1 MSEDA
6 RKRLAR
12 LFEELADA
20 VESGASLPN
29 LAEGVGGR
37 RLRIGLT
44 VLGSEHGPG
53 EIIGGARSALRS
65 CIDLEVALIGPAK
78 LAKPVRGVPCICL
91 YPAASEEEQHRQMER
106 LLDAGEIDAC
116 VTMHYNFPIGVS
128 TVGRVVTPGKG
139 REMFIATTTGT
150 SGTERVGNMIRN
162 AVYGIIAAKASGV
175 AEPTVGVLNID
186 GARQVERA
194 LRKLS
199 DAGYPIGFAESARAG
214 GGAVMRGNDL
224 LMATP
229 DVMICDSLTGN
240 LLMKVLSAGST
251 GGSYESAG
259 YGYGPGIG
267 EGYTRTILI
276 ISRAS
281 GAPVVAG
288 GIRYAS
294 DLVRGGI
301 LSVAEAEFAAAHKAG
316 WPDIGFRDGE
326 RMRGRPVLRQAA
338 EEAVPS
344 GTESLEPPPKKVV
357 TCDIAGVD
365 ILQLE
370 AAVELLW
377 SAGIYAETGMGC
389 TGPVVMVADEDVLA
403 SRKALKSGGY
413 L

>member
-1 MSEDA
+1 MSENA
-6 RKRLAR
+6 KKRLAR
-12 LFEELADA
+12 LFEGLADS
-20 VESGASLPN
+20 VESGAGLAD
-29 LAEGVGGR
+29 LAEGANGR

-53 EIIGGARSALRS
+53 EIIDGARSALCS
-65 CIDLEVALIGPAK
+65 CPDLQVALIGPAK
-78 LAKPVRGVPCICL
+78 LTKPVRDDPHMCL
-91 YPAASEEEQHRQMER
+91 YPAASEKEQHRQMER

-116 VTMHYNFPIGVS
+116 VAMHYNFPIGVS
-128 TVGRVVTPGKG
+128 TVGRVVTPGRG

-199 DAGYPIGFAESARAG
+199 DSGYPIGFAESARAG

-229 DVMICDSLTGN
+229 DVMVCDSLTGN

-251 GGSYESAG
+251 GGCYESVG

-288 GIRYAS
+288 AIRYAS
-294 DLVRGGI
+294 DIVRGGI
-301 LSVAEAEFAAAHKAG
+301 LSVAEAEFAAAHRAG
-316 WPDIGFRDGE
+316 WPDVRPPNGE
-326 RMRGRPVLRQAA
+326 EMFGRQVSPQAA
-338 EEAVPS
+338 EKAGTP
-344 GTESLEPPPKKVV
+344 GTESVEPPPEKVV

-370 AAVELLW
+370 AAVRLLW

-389 TGPVVMVADEDVLA
+389 TGPVVMVADEDA
-403 SRKALKSGGY
+403 RAARKALESGGY